1 VPTIVMAEIRERRQR
16 RGGRLCTMLDDPDRC
31 YAALQARDPRFDGWF
46 VVGVTST
53 GIYCRPSCPALTPR
67 RDRVRFL
74 ATAAA
79 AQRAGFRACKRCR
92 PDASPGSPAWDHRAD
107 LVARAM
113 RLIADGVVDR
123 DGVSG
128 LAARLG
134 YSVRHLN
141 RQLVDE
147 VGAGP
152 LALARAQRAQ
162 AARVLIETT
171 DLAFAEVAF
180 AAGFGSVRQFNDA
193 VREVF
198 ATTPTVLRDRAGRG
212 DVGGGEV
219 VRLRLAHRRPSSMQP
234 VFRHLAARAVPGLEC
249 LVAPARYRRSLRLPH
264 GSGIVELAT
273 DPGEDRSVAARLQ
286 VTDLRDLSTAV
297 QRCRRLLDLDADPI
311 AVDERLAA
319 DPVMGRLVDAVPGM
333 RVPHSV
339 DPFEAAVRIVLG
351 QQISVAGARRFAQR
365 LVARFGDPV
374 DRPWDGVTTRFPA
387 AATLVGADLEAI
399 GVTRRRAAT
408 IRILATAVAS
418 GDLDLDVGADRGA
431 TMAALGHL
439 PGVGPW
445 TVQQIALRALG
456 DPDAFPATDL
466 VLRQAADSLG
476 LPSGAAGLTAHASAW
491 RPWRA
496 VAAQHLWNH
505 AAATSR
511 RAA

>member
-1 VPTIVMAEIRERRQR
+1 M
-16 RGGRLCTMLDDPDRC
+16 
-31 YAALQARDPRFDGWF
+31 
-46 VVGVTST
+46 
-53 GIYCRPSCPALTPR
+53 
-67 RDRVRFL
+67 
-74 ATAAA
+74 
-79 AQRAGFRACKRCR
+79 
-92 PDASPGSPAWDHRAD
+92 
-107 LVARAM
+107 
-113 RLIADGVVDR
+113 
-123 DGVSG
+123 
-128 LAARLG
+128 
-134 YSVRHLN
+134 
-141 RQLVDE
+141 
-147 VGAGP
+147 
-152 LALARAQRAQ
+152 
-162 AARVLIETT
+162 
-171 DLAFAEVAF
+171 
-180 AAGFGSVRQFNDA
+180 
-193 VREVF
+193 
-198 ATTPTVLRDRAGRG
+198 
-212 DVGGGEV
+212 
-219 VRLRLAHRRPSSMQP
+219 
-234 VFRHLAARAVPGLEC
+234 
-249 LVAPARYRRSLRLPH
+249 VAPDRYRRSLRLPH